1 MKDGRVQNP
10 YFMDYHIPTPIDMPE
25 KFTSIIVQTHEPRG
39 PFGVKGVAEPSVN
52 PTAPAVVNA
61 LCDAIG
67 AEITD
72 LPATPEAVLRAI
84 RNGR

>member
-1 MKDGRVQNP
+1 
-10 YFMDYHIPTPIDMPE
+10 MPE
-25 KFTSIIVQTHEPRG
+25 KFTSIIVQTNEPRG

-67 AEITD
+67 AEIND

-84 RNGR
+84 RNSR